1 MIRNL
6 KIGTGF
12 VITTI
17 KGFIIAYLMFLIYI
31 YLFINS
37 NIIPAYELN
46 NKYDVFIK
54 ISIIVVFDSCWQI
67 FVQFQ
72 SYAFK
77 DALTFSITRK
87 SFYISSQILKFVL
100 CISLSLLYLLFYNV
114 LNIIFN
120 FNRQIIDLAF
130 LLFASTIFIISI
142 NELCI
147 NIINL
152 VGRTKVFSILNF
164 IIGFSS
170 MIIISIITLEN
181 IEKSKF
187 TYFICTIL
195 LLTSIVISIISWLLL
210 KRCSLVE

>member
-120 FNRQIIDLAF
+120 FNRQIIDLGF